1 MLYYIKF
8 LCDFVIPLVIVWF
21 ESKTF
26 IQLQTLALKTP
37 YIVLNINLE
46 YSKVML
52 FGQIRAK
59 MELVEFRKFLA
70 EILKFLSGNTESSFF
85 HVW

>member
-1 MLYYIKF
+1 
-8 LCDFVIPLVIVWF
+8 
-21 ESKTF
+21 
-26 IQLQTLALKTP
+26 
-37 YIVLNINLE
+37 
-46 YSKVML
+46 ML

-85 HVW
+85 LFKTFCPLVLTFASIFSHQAFTIIINDSSGDWLSCRML

>member
-8 LCDFVIPLVIVWF
+8 LCDFIIPLVIVWF

-85 HVW
+85 RVW